1 MPQLVRDSVSRDME
15 QAAIQLLEEVRSGN
29 VVGLAFGIALRGRK
43 YFVNVA
49 GILAKDP
56 TYARGIVAALD
67 DELARMVQGKADS
80 DTTV

>member
-1 MPQLVRDSVSRDME
+1 ME